1 MIYRTLG
8 GTKEKVGEMN
18 ALTNENTRLG
28 FIGIGNMGS
37 RIARRL
43 LEHGYQLMAYNR
55 SREAAEALVKY
66 GATVADSV
74 ATLASEADV
83 ILSCLPNDDAVKWVY
98 TDPHGVFA
106 YVHRGS
112 AIIEMSTVL
121 PATSRELY
129 DLSREAGVKCLDS
142 PISGST
148 PLAEKGTLTLF
159 CGGDEELFQSAQ
171 PIFSSIAS
179 QYFYLGGSGSGTA
192 MKLVANTLLGVE
204 MQAIAESV
212 AFGQKEGLD
221 RHTLLEVLSH
231 TAVIAPAHLGKL
243 SRADVGDY
251 SAQFPIRLMNK
262 DFRLILK
269 TAAAANVPMPATA
282 AAFQMN
288 VAELSESKE
297 EDFSAVIAL
306 MEKLARLE
314 TPETKSPVVAS
325 TLIGEQAA

>member
-1 MIYRTLG
+1 
-8 GTKEKVGEMN
+8 MN
-18 ALTNENTRLG
+18 LLTHENNRLG

-43 LEHGYQLMAYNR
+43 LEHGYQLMAYNQ
-55 SREAAEALVKY
+55 SRDAAEALVKY
-66 GATVADSV
+66 GATVADSI
-74 ATLASEADV
+74 AILASEANV
-83 ILSCLPNDDAVKWVY
+83 ILSCLPNDDAVKSVY
-98 TDPHGVFA
+98 TDPQGVFA
-106 YVHRGS
+106 YVHRDS

-121 PATSRELY
+121 PATSRELAN
-129 DLSREAGVKCLDS
+129 LSRQVGVKCLDS

-159 CGGDEELFQSAQ
+159 CGGDEELFQAAQ

-192 MKLVANTLLGVE
+192 MKLVANTLLGVG

-212 AFGQKEGLD
+212 ALGQKEGLD
-221 RHTLLEVLSH
+221 RHRLLEVLSH

-243 SRADVGDY
+243 SRADLGDY
-251 SAQFPIRLMNK
+251 SAQFALRLMNK
-262 DFRLILK
+262 DFGLILE
-269 TAAAANVPMPATA
+269 TAATSKVAMPVTA

-297 EDFSAVIAL
+297 EDFSAVIKL
-306 MEKLARLE
+306 MERLAGLN
-314 TPETKSPVVAS
+314 
-325 TLIGEQAA
+325 